1 MPLRGLFLLAG
12 AFMAL
17 NIVSAQSFFQKE
29 YHAEGSSLVI
39 PYSVAQ
45 RPDGNYVVAYLA
57 QEDSIRMQ
65 VACMDAAGNVLWN
78 NRIRAH
84 FNGDFASEGIKKTP
98 ILATADNGCVML
110 VSKSLVTTGQGWAI
124 VKLSADGN
132 IQWTRYMAGIGSVD
146 DLLAYSGDRI
156 YIQARYWSFDS
167 RPFMA
172 CLDNNGN
179 PIWEFNIQSHLN
191 NIVSTGMRVLPDG
204 RMLLLMTESNSLAQI
219 SHIVRLNSNGTL
231 VPLLSL
237 PNLSL
242 MGVDEHPDGRLFFMA
257 RTLDSIN
264 LKNQIILGSSINGQ
278 VQYMKVLDLPLDF
291 YYGGLLVLS
300 AAKDSLT
307 LTFRGSFL
315 ESQRYWFRFDL
326 NGNFGSAHYIPSEVV
341 LNNEITP
348 AADDGFAWLSA
359 DPQAGG
365 LHSFILAKTD
375 PQGRLG
381 DCPIGEICQLGVRDT
396 FFPTITVATWNT
408 TPVQRINPGMAWQVP
423 RNLTSTDY
431 CKPLP
436 VLDASITAT
445 DSIACGSEPF
455 TFGRVEGATGLSLW
469 TFPGA
474 SPASFTGPE
483 PPKVFFPGTGQYMVH
498 HVLNQAGCI
507 DTASLNVQVSE
518 IPTLELPADTMLC
531 TGQSF
536 FIDLPYDPALSY
548 KWNDGSTSPSRP
560 IEATGDYTVTVT
572 TAVGCRRSSTISVAA
587 VALPEE
593 TVPRDTFFCNQHS
606 ITLTLQVA
614 PGWQVDWAD
623 GFQEDT
629 RTFSESGTYFVEAVS
644 PDNCLL
650 TDSVTVVEK
659 PVPDVSIQALEP
671 YACGP
676 RRLKTV
682 GEDLL
687 FFNWNTGDTTAE
699 IAVGQS
705 GLFTVVASDGF
716 CEHSGAVPV
725 EILPCPECS
734 VYIPGVFQ
742 PDSGHGFQVFTACTI
757 KGFDLKVY
765 DRWGARVYE
774 SKNPDEA
781 WNGDFNGKLLQ
792 PGVYVYQLRMTLNS
806 GDQDVFFVKS
816 GDISIVR

>member
-1 MPLRGLFLLAG
+1 MLLG

-17 NIVSAQSFFQKE
+17 NMASGQSFFQKE

-45 RPDGNYVVAYLA
+45 RPDGKYLVAYLV
-57 QEDSIRMQ
+57 QEDSIRMH
-65 VACMDAAGNVLWN
+65 VACIDAAGNVVWN

-98 ILATADNGCVML
+98 IMATADNGCVML
-110 VSKSLVTTGQGWAI
+110 VSKSLITTGQGWAI

-132 IQWTRYMAGIGSVD
+132 ILWTRYMAGIGSVE

-167 RPFMA
+167 RPYMA

-179 PIWEFNIQSHLN
+179 PIWEFNIQPHLN
-191 NIVSTGMRVLPDG
+191 NIVSTNMRVLPDG
-204 RMLLLMTESNSLAQI
+204 RILLLMSESNIQSQI
-219 SHIVRLNSNGTL
+219 SHIVRLDPNGSL

-264 LKNQIILGSSINGQ
+264 LKNQVILGASINGQ

-291 YYGGLLVLS
+291 YYGGLLALS

-315 ESQRYWFRFDL
+315 EAQRYWFRFDL

-348 AADDGFAWLSA
+348 SADDGFAWLSA

-365 LHSFILAKTD
+365 LNSFILAKTD

-381 DCPIGEICQLGVRDT
+381 NCPIGEICQLSVRDT
-396 FFPTITVATWNT
+396 FFPSTTVASWDITPVSRIIPGMAQQVSKNITVA
-408 TPVQRINPGMAWQVP
+408 
-423 RNLTSTDY
+423 DY

-436 VLDASITAT
+436 LLDASITAI
-445 DSIACGSEPF
+445 DSATCGSEPF
-455 TFGRVEGATGLSLW
+455 TFNRAEGATGLSLW

-474 SPASFTGPE
+474 SPSSFTGPE
-483 PPKVFFPGTGQYMVH
+483 PPKVFFPGAGQYTIR
-498 HVLNQAGCI
+498 HVLNQAGCL
-507 DTASLNVQVSE
+507 DTASLNVQVADF
-518 IPTLELPADTMLC
+518 PTLDLPADTVLC

-536 FIDLPYDPALSY
+536 FINLPYNPALSY
-548 KWNDGSTSPSRP
+548 KWNDGSTLPS
-560 IEATGDYTVTVT
+560 ISVESAGDYALTVTNVF
-572 TAVGCRRSSTISVAA
+572 GCSSSSSISVSA

-593 TVPRDTFFCNQHS
+593 TAPRDTFFCNQEPVS
-606 ITLTLQVA
+606 LTLQVA
-614 PGWQVDWAD
+614 PGWQVNWAD
-623 GFQEDT
+623 GFEEAT
-629 RTFSESGTYFVEAVS
+629 RTFSEPGTYSLEATS
-644 PDNCLL
+644 PDNCLVV
-650 TDSVTVVEK
+650 DSVTIVEK
-659 PVPDVSIQALEP
+659 PVPNVSIYAADP
-671 YACGP
+671 YECGP
-676 RRLKTV
+676 RRLEAM
-682 GEDLL
+682 GDNLH
-687 FFNWNTGDTTAE
+687 FFTWNTGDTTAE

-716 CEHSGAVPV
+716 CEHSEALQV
-725 EILPCPECS
+725 EIVACPDCS
-734 VYIPGVFQ
+734 VYIPSVFR
-742 PDSGHGFQVFTACTI
+742 PGSGSGFQVFTACMI
-757 KGFDLKVY
+757 SGFDLKVY

-774 SKNPDEA
+774 SHDPNDT
-781 WNGDFNGKLLQ
+781 WNGDSNGKLLT
-792 PGVYVYQLRMTLNS
+792 PGVYVYQLRMNLNS
-806 GDQDVFFVKS
+806 GDRDVFFVKS
-816 GDISIVR
+816 GDVSLVR